1 MRRVTT
7 LFEIIVS
14 AALLA
19 GGLYLLHEGL
29 LNNSSVSEPVVI
41 FGAVCFTLSLLVL
54 TGALKSILWH
64 RRMLRH
70 ASPKRR

>member
-1 MRRVTT
+1 MRRAT

-14 AALLA
+14 AALLT
-19 GGLYLLHEGL
+19 GGLYMLHEGL
-29 LNNSSVSEPVVI
+29 LNNSNVSGPVVI

-54 TGALKSILWH
+54 AGAVRSVLWH